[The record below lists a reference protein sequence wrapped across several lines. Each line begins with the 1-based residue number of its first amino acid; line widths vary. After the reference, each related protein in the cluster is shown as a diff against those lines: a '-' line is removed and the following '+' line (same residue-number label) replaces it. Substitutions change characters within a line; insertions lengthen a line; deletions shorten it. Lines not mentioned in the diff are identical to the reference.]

1 MGRWHRKVSLD
12 GDNTDK
18 RPQDACSHRIQKKGS
33 HVMDEQQSWYR
44 RRSYAHF
51 DRPISKSQAETL
63 VTNPD
68 RVSRHA
74 FWPVILNPQKA
85 ISIKSENGRRVWQ
98 TKIRPIV
105 YAAHSDAHIY
115 SYYAKSL
122 GDILEDRYAKYGG
135 EHVLA
140 YRRFIPKRCNVHF
153 AFEAF
158 SEIAKNEAC
167 DVIAIDVEG
176 FFDALDHTHL
186 KRAWA
191 GLLGTSQLP
200 SDHYAVFKACTR
212 DSAIAVPK
220 LRDLFGG
227 EVKRRA
233 GTAGRAICTPKE
245 FRSLVKPHLR
255 SRHELVWAVKRK
267 PAPAYLNGQPAG
279 IPQGLPISAVLANLY
294 MYEIDQSI
302 QQGIRKLEGTYRRY
316 SDDILLIVPKR
327 RGMEAE
333 SVVKAELSKIQL
345 QVNSAK
351 TVRCRFLRQE
361 GSLRSF
367 SVDQNFIVQG
377 PSSASY
383 LGLTFDGRDMRV
395 RDSTIARFM
404 IKANRA
410 IDRARIAA
418 TARGESL
425 LKKRQLYARLT
436 SLGYGKAYGD
446 AIYGQSGQ
454 FLPKGAPRLGFFK
467 YLQLAAEVANSD
479 AIRTQIRQIE
489 NQVFREIDRAEK
501 RLKKQSAA
509 SS

>member
-1 MGRWHRKVSLD
+1 
-12 GDNTDK
+12 
-18 RPQDACSHRIQKKGS
+18 
-33 HVMDEQQSWYR
+33 MDEQQSWYR

-51 DRPISKSQAETL
+51 DRPISESQATTL

-74 FWPVILNPQKA
+74 FWPVILNPKKS

-115 SYYAKSL
+115 AYYAKSL
-122 GDILEDRYAKYGG
+122 GDLLEDRYSELGG

-140 YRRFIPKRCNVHF
+140 YRRFSPARCNVHF
-153 AFEAF
+153 AYEAF
-158 SEIAKNEAC
+158 TEIAAKEAC

-186 KRAWA
+186 KAAWA
-191 GLLGTSQLP
+191 GLLGTFQLP

-212 DSAIAVPK
+212 DTAIAMPK

-227 EVKRRA
+227 EIKRRA
-233 GTAGRAICTPKE
+233 GKAGRAICNPEE
-245 FRSLVKPHLR
+245 FRSHVKPHLR
-255 SRHELVWAVKRK
+255 SRHDLVWEVKGK
-267 PAPAYLNGQPAG
+267 PAPVYLKGQPAG

-294 MYEIDQSI
+294 MYDADQSI
-302 QQGIRKLEGTYRRY
+302 QQSIRKLGGGYRRY
-316 SDDILLIVPKR
+316 SDDILLIVPNG
-327 RGMEAE
+327 RGAEAE
-333 SVVKAELSKIQL
+333 SVVKIELGKIRL

-351 TVRCRFLRQE
+351 TVRCRFLRKE

-367 SVDQNFIVQG
+367 SVDENFIVQS

-383 LGLTFDGRDMRV
+383 LGLTFDGRNMRV
-395 RDSTIARFM
+395 RDSTTARFM

-418 TARGESL
+418 AARGESR

-436 SLGYGKAYGD
+436 SLGYGTAYGD
-446 AIYGQSGQ
+446 AVYGQSNQ
-454 FLPKGAPRLGFFK
+454 VLPKGAPRLGFFK
-467 YLQLAAEVANSD
+467 YLQLAAKVTNSD

-501 RLKKQSAA
+501 RLKKHTAA
-509 SS
+509 R

>member
-1 MGRWHRKVSLD
+1 
-12 GDNTDK
+12 
-18 RPQDACSHRIQKKGS
+18 
-33 HVMDEQQSWYR
+33 MDESQDWYR

-51 DRPISKSQAETL
+51 DRPISESQASAL

-74 FWPVILNPQKA
+74 FWPVILNPQKS
-85 ISIKSENGRRVWQ
+85 ISIKSELGQRVWK

-115 SYYAKSL
+115 AYYAKFL
-122 GDILEDRYAKYGG
+122 GHLLEERYATCGG
-135 EHVLA
+135 DHVLA
-140 YRRFIPKRCNVHF
+140 YRKFSPARCNVHF
-153 AFEAF
+153 AYEAF
-158 SEIAKNEAC
+158 DEIAANESC

-176 FFDALDHTHL
+176 FFDAIDHKHL
-186 KRAWA
+186 KTAWA
-191 GLLGTSQLP
+191 GLLCNAQLP
-200 SDHYAVFKACTR
+200 DDHYAVFKACTR
-212 DSAIAVPK
+212 DTAITVPQ

-233 GTAGRAICTPKE
+233 GSAGRAICTPKE
-245 FRSLVKPHLR
+245 FRSLVTPHLR
-255 SRHELVWAVKRK
+255 PRHDLVWEVKRK
-267 PAPAYLNGQPAG
+267 PAPAYLNGQSAG

-294 MYEIDQSI
+294 MYDTDQAI
-302 QQGIRKLEGTYRRY
+302 QQSVRKLGGTYRRY
-316 SDDILLIVPKR
+316 SDDILLIVPKG
-327 RGMEAE
+327 RGGEAE
-333 SVVKAELSKIQL
+333 FLVQTELSKVRL

-351 TVRCRFLRQE
+351 TQRRRFLRKE
-361 GSLRSF
+361 GALRSL
-367 SVDQNFIVQG
+367 SVDENFTVQN

-383 LGLTFDGRDMRV
+383 LGFTFDGRDMRV

-418 TARGESL
+418 VMSGEL
-425 LKKRQLYARLT
+425 RLKKRQLYARLT
-436 SLGYGKAYGD
+436 SLGYGTVYGD
-446 AIYGQSGQ
+446 AVYDQSNH

-467 YLQLAAEVANSD
+467 YLQLAAKVTDSD

-501 RLKKQSAA
+501 RLKKLPA
-509 SS
+509 SV

>member
-1 MGRWHRKVSLD
+1 MLVVTGS
-12 GDNTDK
+12 
-18 RPQDACSHRIQKKGS
+18 KKGKY
-33 HVMDEQQSWYR
+33 VMDEQQSWYR

-74 FWPVILNPQKA
+74 FWPVILNPKKS
-85 ISIKSENGRRVWQ
+85 ISIKSDKNSRRVWQ

-105 YAAHSDAHIY
+105 FAAHSDAHIY
-115 SYYAKSL
+115 AYYAKSL
-122 GDILEDRYAKYGG
+122 GDLLEDRYAKLGG

-140 YRRFIPKRCNVHF
+140 YRKFSPTRCNVHF
-153 AFEAF
+153 AYEAF
-158 SEIAKNEAC
+158 TEIAEHENC

-176 FFDALDHTHL
+176 FFDALDHKHL
-186 KRAWA
+186 KAAWA

-200 SDHYAVFKACTR
+200 SDHYAVFKSCTR
-212 DSAIAVPK
+212 DTAISVPK

-233 GTAGRAICTPKE
+233 GMAGRAICTPKE

-267 PAPAYLNGQPAG
+267 PAPAYLKGQPAG

-294 MYEIDQSI
+294 MYDADQSI
-302 QQGIRKLEGTYRRY
+302 QQEISKLGGSYRRY
-316 SDDILLIVPKR
+316 SDDILLVVPK
-327 RGMEAE
+327 GQGAEAE
-333 SVVKAELSKIQL
+333 LLVRNELSKVQL
-345 QVNSAK
+345 QVNDEK
-351 TVRCRFLRQE
+351 TVRRRFLRE
-361 GSLRSF
+361 KGSLRSF
-367 SVDQNFIVQG
+367 SVDLIFAVQN

-383 LGLTFDGRDMRV
+383 LGFTFDGQQMRV
-395 RDSTIARFM
+395 RDSTIARFI

-410 IDRARIAA
+410 IDRARMAA
-418 TARGESL
+418 VVRGETQ

-436 SLGYGKAYGD
+436 SLGYGTAYGD
-446 AIYGQSGQ
+446 AVCDQSNH

-467 YLQLAAEVANSD
+467 YLQLAAKVTNSD

-489 NQVFREIDRAEK
+489 NQVFREIDQAEK
-501 RLKKQSAA
+501 RLKKQPASA
-509 SS
+509 

>member
-1 MGRWHRKVSLD
+1 MGE
-12 GDNTDK
+12 
-18 RPQDACSHRIQKKGS
+18 PKG
-33 HVMDEQQSWYR
+33 WYR

-51 DRPISKSQAETL
+51 DLPISKSQAETL

-85 ISIKSENGRRVWQ
+85 TSLKSENGRRVWQ

-115 SYYAKSL
+115 AYYAKSL
-122 GDILEDRYAKYGG
+122 ADLLEGRYAKHGG

-140 YRRFIPKRCNVHF
+140 YRRFDPKRCNIHF
-153 AFEAF
+153 ACEAF
-158 SEIAKNEAC
+158 TEIAEKEAC

-176 FFDALDHTHL
+176 FFDALNHTHL
-186 KRAWA
+186 KAAWA

-212 DSAIAVPK
+212 DTAIAVPK

-233 GTAGRAICTPKE
+233 GLVGRAICTPKE

-255 SRHELVWAVKRK
+255 SRHDLVWEVKGK
-267 PAPAYLNGQPAG
+267 PVPAYLKGQPAG

-294 MYEIDQSI
+294 MYEADQSI
-302 QQGIRKLEGTYRRY
+302 QQSIRKLGGTYRRY
-316 SDDILLIVPKR
+316 SDDILLIVPKG
-327 RGMEAE
+327 RGAEAE
-333 SVVKAELSKIQL
+333 SVVKAELNKIRL

-351 TVRCRFLRQE
+351 TVRCRFLRKE

-418 TARGESL
+418 VARGESQ

-436 SLGYGKAYGD
+436 SLGYGTAYGD
-446 AIYGQSGQ
+446 AVYDQSNH

-467 YLQLAAEVANSD
+467 YLKLAAKVTNSD

-489 NQVFREIDRAEK
+489 NQVFREIDQAEK
-501 RLKKQSAA
+501 RLKKHPA
-509 SS
+509 SL